1 VDRARAPDDRD
12 DLVEEVVL
20 VAGRDLV
27 VRRPRDPDALVDD
40 AAFAEGEYLPYWAQP
55 WPSGTALA
63 QAVAVRSLGG
73 MRVVEVGCGLG
84 LAGIGAALAGARVLA
99 TDWSADALALLEAN
113 AAANGLAL
121 ETLRVDWTAPA
132 PLLERAPFDLVLAA
146 DVLYERRAVAP
157 LADLLPRLG
166 GEVLLAD
173 PGRPPLA
180 EFLPRVGVVWARP
193 PLYRLR

>member
-1 VDRARAPDDRD
+1 VGRTDDVS
-12 DLVEEVVL
+12 DLVEDVVV

-27 VRRPRDPDALVDD
+27 VRRPRDPDALLDD
-40 AAFAEGEYLPYWAQP
+40 EAFAREEYLPYWAQP

-63 QAVAVRSLGG
+63 RAVAVRALGG

-84 LAGIGAALAGARVLA
+84 LATLGAALAGARVLA
-99 TDWSADALALLEAN
+99 TDWAPDALALLEAN
-113 AAANGLAL
+113 AAANGLEV
-121 ETLRVDWTAPA
+121 ETLQVDWTAPG

-157 LADLLPRLG
+157 LTDLLPRLG

>member
-1 VDRARAPDDRD
+1 VT

-27 VRRPRDPDALVDD
+27 VRRPRDADALVDEQ
-40 AAFAEGEYLPYWAQP
+40 AFAPREFLPYWAQL

-84 LAGIGAALAGARVLA
+84 LASLGAALAGARVLA
-99 TDWSADALALLEAN
+99 TDWSVEALELLEDN

-121 ETLRVDWTAPA
+121 ETERADWTAPDG
-132 PLLERAPFDLVLAA
+132 LLERAPFDLVLAA

-157 LADLLPRLG
+157 LAALLPRLG
-166 GEVLLAD
+166 DEVLLAD

-180 EFLPRVGVVWARP
+180 AFLEQVGTVWSRP

>member
-1 VDRARAPDDRD
+1 M
-12 DLVEEVVL
+12 LL
-20 VAGRDLV
+20 AGRDLV
-27 VRRPRDPDALVDD
+27 VRRPRDADALVDD
-40 AAFAEGEYLPYWAQP
+40 AAFERQEFLPYWAQL

-63 QAVAVRSLGG
+63 QAVAVRWLGG
-73 MRVVEVGCGLG
+73 MRAVEVGCGLG
-84 LAGIGAALAGARVLA
+84 LAALGAALAGARVLA
-99 TDWSADALALLEAN
+99 TDWSPDALALLEAN
-113 AAANGLAL
+113 VAANGLPV
-121 ETLRVDWTAPA
+121 ETACVDWTAPG

-166 GEVLLAD
+166 REVLLAD

-180 EFLPRVGVVWARP
+180 EFLARTGVVWARP